1 MGGIYLMKQKYG
13 IIISG
18 AIIGI
23 LSVALVVAGNPAN
36 MGMCIACFLRD
47 IAGAVGMQ
55 RAEVVQ
61 YIRPEI
67 SGLIL
72 GALIMSVAAKEFKP
86 KGGSS
91 PFIRFMLGFIV
102 MIGALVF
109 LGCPLR
115 MVLRLAGGDLN
126 AIWGIAG
133 FTVGILAGIQVL
145 NKGFSLGR
153 TQKVSNAEG
162 ASISVIAVLLIILL
176 LIAPVTL
183 FFSQKGPG
191 SMHAPLLISLVA
203 GLIGGAI
210 AQKTRLC
217 MVGGI
222 RDAFMFKDFYLLTG
236 FISIFVFALVGNIAV
251 GKFNLA
257 FEGQP
262 VAHTDALWNF
272 LGMAVAGWGSVLLG
286 GCPLRQLILAGEG
299 NSDSA
304 VTIMGLVVGAAF
316 AHNFKLASTPDG
328 PTSFGKIAIILAFIV
343 LLCISYFN
351 IQKQIQFKDVE
362 IKEVS

>member
-1 MGGIYLMKQKYG
+1 MKQKYG

-18 AIIGI
+18 AVIGI
-23 LSVALVVAGNPAN
+23 LSVILVVAGNPVN
-36 MGMCIACFLRD
+36 MGLCIACFLRD
-47 IAGAVGMQ
+47 IAGAVGLH

-72 GALIMSVAAKEFKP
+72 GAFIVALSAKEFKP

-91 PFIRFMLGFIV
+91 PFLRFMLGFIV

-133 FTVGILAGIQVL
+133 FTVGILAGIQFL

-153 TQKVSNAEG
+153 TQNVSIAEG
-162 ASISVIAVLLIILL
+162 SSVSIIAILLIVLLVISP
-176 LIAPVTL
+176 AAL

-191 SMHAPLLISLVA
+191 SMHAPLAISLLA

-222 RDAFMFKDFYLLTG
+222 RDAFMFKDFHLLTG
-236 FISIFVFALVGNIAV
+236 FISIFVFALIGNLAT
-251 GKFNLA
+251 GNFNLA

-272 LGMAVAGWGSVLLG
+272 LGMSVAGWGSVLLG

-304 VTIMGLVVGAAF
+304 ITIMGLVMGAAF

-328 PTSFGKIAIILAFIV
+328 PTNFGKIAIILAFV
-343 LLCISYFN
+343 ALFAISYFN
-351 IQKQIQFKDVE
+351 IQKQIQFKNVD

>member
-1 MGGIYLMKQKYG
+1 MKQKYG

-18 AIIGI
+18 AVIGL
-23 LSVALVVAGNPAN
+23 LSVALVFFGNPAN
-36 MGMCIACFLRD
+36 MGLCIACFLRD
-47 IAGAVGMQ
+47 IAGAVGLH

-72 GALIMSVAAKEFKP
+72 GALIMAVASKEFKP

-91 PFIRFMLGFIV
+91 PFLRFILGFIV
-102 MIGALVF
+102 MVGALMF

-115 MVLRLAGGDLN
+115 MVLRLSGGDLN

-133 FTVGILAGIQVL
+133 FTVGILAGIQFL
-145 NKGFSLGR
+145 NKGFTLGR
-153 TQKVSNAEG
+153 TQKTSLAEG
-162 ASISVIAVLLIILL
+162 SAISISAVLLIVLL
-176 LIAPVTL
+176 VISPAAV

-191 SMHAPLLISLVA
+191 SMHAPLMISLLA

-236 FISIFVFALVGNIAV
+236 FISIFVFALIGNLAI
-251 GKFNLA
+251 GKFTLG

-304 VTIMGLVVGAAF
+304 VAVMGLVVGAAF

-328 PTSFGKIAIILAFIV
+328 PTNFGKIAIVLAFIA

-351 IQKQIQFKDVE
+351 IQKQIQFKNVE

>member
-1 MGGIYLMKQKYG
+1 MKQKYG

-18 AIIGI
+18 AVIGL
-23 LSVALVVAGNPAN
+23 LSVALVFFGNPAN
-36 MGMCIACFLRD
+36 MGLCIACFLRD
-47 IAGAVGMQ
+47 IAGAVGLH

-72 GALIMSVAAKEFKP
+72 GALIMAVASKEFKP

-91 PFIRFMLGFIV
+91 PFLRFILGFIV
-102 MIGALVF
+102 MVGALMF

-115 MVLRLAGGDLN
+115 MVLRLSGGDLN

-133 FTVGILAGIQVL
+133 FTVGILAGIQFL
-145 NKGFSLGR
+145 NKGFTLGR
-153 TQKVSNAEG
+153 TQKTSLAEG
-162 ASISVIAVLLIILL
+162 SAISISAVLLLVISP
-176 LIAPVTL
+176 AAV
-183 FFSQKGPG
+183 FFSHKGPG
-191 SMHAPLLISLVA
+191 SMHAPLMISLLA

-236 FISIFVFALVGNIAV
+236 FISIFVFALIGNLAI
-251 GKFNLA
+251 GKFTLG

-304 VTIMGLVVGAAF
+304 VTVMGLVVGAAF

-328 PTSFGKIAIILAFIV
+328 PTNFGKIAIVLAFV
-343 LLCISYFN
+343 ALLCISYFN
-351 IQKQIQFKDVE
+351 IQKQIQFKNVE